1 MTKDKSLRRFL
12 YGIYGYA
19 FFNKFLLISPVYAI
33 FMQNHGISEMQLS
46 TLLIVFSLATIA
58 TQVPA
63 TWLTN
68 KLGYKNAV
76 MFGQLLKGI
85 GFTLFLVW
93 PTFAG
98 FLLGMFLWGTMSA
111 FYGTAYEGLIYDGLR
126 ARHHNHIYSRVLGM
140 RYNAQAVGS
149 ALAAFG
155 SLVMLWGY
163 EWVTIASL
171 VSIALSMFCISRAD
185 LDPNGNQLPV
195 KREKQVSTL
204 KLFKNVYGLCRVLPC
219 MFLSMMLCLM
229 VRCFSYLDDY
239 LSPIGIEIGLP
250 VEYVGLVQFFILACM
265 ILGQTYAYRFA
276 NVRDRLVFMAI
287 CVMGGL
293 LALFSIDYSIGGLL
307 LLGAAYVVMRG
318 LHVLLYSRFQDF
330 VPPAYR
336 TEVLAVYNVI
346 DKSFY
351 TILCLVMGFGGSLGS
366 WRYGIMGVGIMIIC
380 VGIWAMMFI
389 GNKCSIANVRKYK
402 SVIKTQY
409 PVGNDIV

>member
-1 MTKDKSLRRFL
+1 MKSDKSLRRFL

-19 FFNKFLLISPVYAI
+19 FFNKFLLISPVYAV
-33 FMQNHGISEMQLS
+33 FMQSHGVSEMQLS
-46 TLLIVFSLATIA
+46 ILLIVFSLATII

-68 KLGYKNAV
+68 KVGCKNAV

-98 FLLGMFLWGTMSA
+98 FFVGMFLWGTMSA
-111 FYGTAYEGLIYDGLR
+111 FYGTAYESLIYDGLQ
-126 ARHHNHIYSRVLGM
+126 ARHHNHIYARVLGM
-140 RYNAQAVGS
+140 RYNAQAAGS

-155 SLVMLWGY
+155 SLMMFFGY
-163 EWVTIASL
+163 EWVTLASL
-171 VSIALSMFCISRAD
+171 VSMAMSMFCISRAD
-185 LDPNGNQLPV
+185 LDPNGKQAPV
-195 KREKQVSTL
+195 KPEKQIGTL
-204 KLFKNVYGLCRVLPC
+204 KLFKSVYGLCRMLPC
-219 MFLSMMLCLM
+219 MFLSMTLCLM

-287 CVMGGL
+287 CIMGGL
-293 LALFSIDYSIGGLL
+293 LALFSVDYSIGGLL
-307 LLGAAYVVMRG
+307 LLGTAYVLMRG

-336 TEVLAVYNVI
+336 TAVLSVYNVI

-351 TILCLVMGFGGSLGS
+351 VILCLVMGFGGSLGS
-366 WRYGIMGVGIMIIC
+366 WRYGVMAVGIMIIC
-380 VGIWAMMFI
+380 VGLWALTVI
-389 GNKCSIANVRKYK
+389 GNQCSTTNVRKYK
-402 SVIKTQY
+402 NVIKTMY